1 MQILHIDCSP
11 RPDGQSRLVSA
22 GIVARLSPLW
32 PGATVVMRDI
42 STLSPPD
49 ADYATLLTSP
59 PQNSGSTVQG
69 STALSDILI
78 REIET
83 ADVLVV
89 GTPVHNFT
97 VPAALKS
104 WLDHVARVN
113 RTFTVGPSGKVGL
126 VKDRPVF
133 IGVAAGGMIFGDGA
147 QQPDFFTPY
156 LKAILNCIGLYDLRF
171 VSVQG
176 TAVRCKS
183 EQDAEL
189 KQVLSDLKC
198 GFFAEHQAQQEN
210 LQIGDNA

>member
-1 MQILHIDCSP
+1 
-11 RPDGQSRLVSA
+11 
-22 GIVARLSPLW
+22 
-32 PGATVVMRDI
+32 MRDI

-59 PQNSGSTVQG
+59 PKSSESTARG

-78 REIET
+78 REVET
-83 ADVLVV
+83 ADILVV

-104 WLDHVARVN
+104 WLDHVVRVN
-113 RTFTVGPSGKVGL
+113 RTFTVRPSGKVGL
-126 VKDRPVF
+126 VKDRPVL

-156 LKAILNCIGLYDLRF
+156 LKAVLNCIGLCDLHF
-171 VSVQG
+171 VPVQG
-176 TAVRCKS
+176 TAVRCKA

-189 KQVLSDLKC
+189 KQVLSDLKF
-198 GFFAEHQAQQEN
+198 GFFAKHQAQQAN
-210 LQIGDNA
+210 LQVRDNA